1 MFWTALGLGA
11 GVSGAIMVS
20 RWVRR
25 QRERYSPAN
34 LGAQLSG
41 GARDVGA
48 LFREAVAEG
57 RMAMEEREAEI
68 RASLPE

>member
-11 GVSGAIMVS
+11 GVAGAIMVS

-25 QRERYSPAN
+25 QRQRYSPAN
-34 LGAQLSG
+34 LGAQLSE
-41 GARDVGA
+41 GARDMGT
-48 LFREAVAEG
+48 LFREAVDEG
-57 RMAMEEREAEI
+57 RRAMQEREAEI